1 MTGAPARPLRGRWGA
16 GQSNLEGNPAVNR
29 WPALILPDCAPAVR
43 LFLTAQTQWRIGG
56 LGTVYDLDYAA
67 FRAAADAIGVA
78 WSADLLDRLRVLES
92 VATAALA
99 RKRSAEDGM

>member
-1 MTGAPARPLRGRWGA
+1 MTGALARPLRGRWGA

-29 WPALILPDCAPAVR
+29 WLALILPDCAPAVR
-43 LFLTAQTQWRIGG
+43 LFLTAQTQWRGG
-56 LGTVYDLDYAA
+56 LGGVFGLDYAGV
-67 FRAAADAIGVA
+67 RAAADAIGVA

>member
-1 MTGAPARPLRGRWGA
+1 M
-16 GQSNLEGNPAVNR
+16 NR
-29 WPALILPDCAPAVR
+29 WLALILPDCAPAVR
-43 LFLTAQTQWRIGG
+43 LFLAAQIQCRGG
-56 LGTVYDLDYAA
+56 VFGLDYAA
-67 FRAAADAIGVA
+67 VRAAADAIGVA